1 MNWHV
6 ALWLSGAGLVLL
18 ALGGEAVIRGG
29 VMLKR
34 AFGVSPVIIGLFVL
48 SLGTS
53 SPTLAVAVQG
63 AASNLPDI
71 TIGVVIGAV
80 LINLLLVLGL
90 GALISPMSSAPKVV
104 LRDGGAMLIGA
115 VAVVGLSLGGT
126 ITARDGVVLL
136 GGFAIYAVVAVVS
149 DWRRSSEHSVA
160 CAEAEKRSGGEYP
173 SIGGAVGVA
182 AMAHLAPAAVA
193 LTGAA
198 LCASL
203 PVLAITLIAVL
214 RGHTNIAIGHL
225 ITASVF
231 DIFGVLGISA
241 LVRPLSVSPV
251 FARAD
256 VFVVLGAA
264 VLLLP
269 LLSANW
275 RLTRPRGALLTLAYI
290 GYLGFLCW
298 RQGLIPHGMLGL
310 A

>member
-1 MNWHV
+1 
-6 ALWLSGAGLVLL
+6 
-18 ALGGEAVIRGG
+18 
-29 VMLKR
+29 
-34 AFGVSPVIIGLFVL
+34 
-48 SLGTS
+48 
-53 SPTLAVAVQG
+53 
-63 AASNLPDI
+63 
-71 TIGVVIGAV
+71 
-80 LINLLLVLGL
+80 
-90 GALISPMSSAPKVV
+90 
-104 LRDGGAMLIGA
+104 MLIGA

-173 SIGGAVGVA
+173 SIGGGLFVLIVGVICLVLGAHFMVGGAVGVA